1 MKLKHSIKPK
11 GRLKM
16 NTNVESLR
24 EVVALLEPPI
34 PEAGIS
40 GAIIQIEDSPSH
52 DAIAVLAYSYWEA
65 RGRQGGSA
73 EEDWFQAEREL
84 REQKAAE
91 PAEAE
96 S

>member
-24 EVVALLEPPI
+24 EVVALLEPPL
-34 PEAGIS
+34 PENENA

-52 DAIAVLAYSYWEA
+52 DEIAVLAYSYWDA

-73 EEDWFQAEREL
+73 EDEWFQAEREL
-84 REQKAAE
+84 RGQRAAGKA
-91 PAEAE
+91 
-96 S
+96 

>member
-24 EVVALLEPPI
+24 EVVALLEPPL
-34 PEAGIS
+34 PENENA

-52 DAIAVLAYSYWEA
+52 DEIAVLAYSYWDA

-84 REQKAAE
+84 RGQRAAE
-91 PAEAE
+91 KA
-96 S
+96 